1 MSDGVLES
9 DHEWEDRPEY
19 GRASKTRRGTPTRI
33 LVLIVATS
41 QLDSAPFDAETR
53 ELLTT
58 CAAGT
63 VALPSGGEFALGVAE
78 IDYDIL
84 SRDEACDITRALHL
98 VGLSVSRAASA
109 KYAIA
114 WLEYSILS
122 ANWIE
127 PCEFSRFTAQ
137 ATF

>member
-19 GRASKTRRGTPTRI
+19 RRAPKTRRGTPNRL

-41 QLDSAPFDAETR
+41 QLDIATFDAETR

-63 VALPSGGEFALGVAE
+63 VALPSGGEFV
-78 IDYDIL
+78 
-84 SRDEACDITRALHL
+84 
-98 VGLSVSRAASA
+98 
-109 KYAIA
+109 
-114 WLEYSILS
+114 
-122 ANWIE
+122 
-127 PCEFSRFTAQ
+127 
-137 ATF
+137 